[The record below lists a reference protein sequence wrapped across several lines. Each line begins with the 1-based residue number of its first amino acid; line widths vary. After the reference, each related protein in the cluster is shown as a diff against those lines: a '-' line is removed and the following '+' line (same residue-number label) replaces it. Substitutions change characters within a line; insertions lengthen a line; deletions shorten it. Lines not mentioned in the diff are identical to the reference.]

1 MSLRK
6 RLLMTKIPTD
16 RLFSRIFRAALFAVL
31 CGVSLL
37 TGGVSAEPAPPP
49 LANAVILIIRHAEK
63 PDQGAGLTV
72 AGQQRASAYP
82 SYFSRVLIDGH
93 PVHLDHLIAA
103 ADTPHSQR
111 PRLTLTPLS
120 IALHLPLDE
129 QIPDKEVGLLAET
142 LHSHPRG
149 QAILICW
156 HHKEIP
162 ALLQALGA
170 DPSALLPGGKWPNS
184 VFGWIIQLR
193 YDRMGHLIP
202 SSVKRI
208 NEHLMLDDAE
218 SAH

>member
-16 RLFSRIFRAALFAVL
+16 RLFSRISRAALFAVL

-120 IALHLPLDE
+120 IALHLPLDD
-129 QIPDKEVGLLAET
+129 QIPDKEVGLLGGDAAFPSRRAG
-142 LHSHPRG
+142 HFD
-149 QAILICW
+149 
-156 HHKEIP
+156 
-162 ALLQALGA
+162 LLASQRNPGTASGSGSRPVGA
-170 DPSALLPGGKWPNS
+170 AARRQVAGYS

-193 YDRMGHLIP
+193 YDRSGASDPKL
-202 SSVKRI
+202 RQ
-208 NEHLMLDDAE
+208 
-218 SAH
+218 AHQ